1 MASNKAAR
9 SGKAM
14 DAVKASGQVKKARD
28 ALVASV
34 ARAKAA
40 YERAV
45 KYRDDIKDTQVART
59 TKERAEQDVL
69 YTKGLWE
76 EEEKALAEMDA

>member
-1 MASNKAAR
+1 LN
-9 SGKAM
+9 
-14 DAVKASGQVKKARD
+14 AVKASGQVKKARD

-34 ARAKAA
+34 ARAKAT